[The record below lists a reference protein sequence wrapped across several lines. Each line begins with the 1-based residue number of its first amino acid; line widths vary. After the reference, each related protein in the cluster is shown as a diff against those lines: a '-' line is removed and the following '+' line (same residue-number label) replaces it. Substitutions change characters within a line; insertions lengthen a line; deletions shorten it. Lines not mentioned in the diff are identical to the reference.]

1 MAGRL
6 LSRPSRPARARPR
19 RLAERRCVRP
29 ALRPVAKGSSS
40 KPRLCK
46 RAGSDLQAAALAGS
60 QQRRAARGRGGAG
73 CASAPAGARRWH
85 GAAEWWRGAAE
96 EWRGQQRGRGW
107 AIHGR
112 RAASAAGAGDLPGAA
127 VLWPCAAG
135 LLHRHGCRTALLGV
149 QGSRGGPSGGRGG
162 SFGRG
167 GRGGGGRRYSDG
179 PRDGIIA
186 NDMIPCAASCT
197 ACTACSP
204 HFAAPRP
211 RLWLRA
217 LVRVW
222 RLARLC
228 DGAARDARAAGVTRC
243 GCWAW
248 RRRCWA

>member
-6 LSRPSRPARARPR
+6 LSWPSRPARARPR
-19 RLAERRCVRP
+19 RLAEGRCVRP
-29 ALRPVAKGSSS
+29 ALRPVTQGSSS

-60 QQRRAARGRGGAG
+60 QQRAARGRGGAE
-73 CASAPAGARRWH
+73 CASAPASARWWH

-96 EWRGQQRGRGW
+96 EWRGQWGRGR
-107 AIHGR
+107 ALHGR
-112 RAASAAGAGDLPGAA
+112 RAASAGAGDLPGAA
-127 VLWPCAAG
+127 MLWPCAAG
-135 LLHRHGCRTALLGV
+135 LPHRRVWRTALLGV
-149 QGSRGGPSGGRGG
+149 QGSRGGPSGARGG

-197 ACTACSP
+197 ACPACSP
-204 HFAAPRP
+204 YCAAPRP
-211 RLWLRA
+211 RLWLRVLA
-217 LVRVW
+217 RVW
-222 RLARLC
+222 RPAPLC
-228 DGAARDARAAGVTRC
+228 GGAARDARGAGARRC
-243 GCWAW
+243 GCWAR